1 MRASALPLPGTG
13 SAVRRRKSPALLV
26 SRAMNKKV
34 ELPEDAASTLVV
46 RSGMA
51 RADVWWSP
59 ESLMNF
65 QDRRIWYI
73 VAVVIVLL
81 LLAWYLGWFGDNVAP
96 TTAQ

>member
-1 MRASALPLPGTG
+1 MN
-13 SAVRRRKSPALLV
+13 RKA
-26 SRAMNKKV
+26 

-46 RSGMA
+46 CSGMS
-51 RADVWWSP
+51 RADVWWSR

-81 LLAWYLGWFGDNVAP
+81 LLAWYLGWFGGIEAP

>member
-1 MRASALPLPGTG
+1 
-13 SAVRRRKSPALLV
+13 LLV
-26 SRAMNKKV
+26 SRDMNGKA

-73 VAVVIVLL
+73 VAAVIVLL
-81 LLAWYLGWFGDNVAP
+81 LLAWYLGWFGGNVAP

>member
-1 MRASALPLPGTG
+1 M
-13 SAVRRRKSPALLV
+13 RRKSPALLV
-26 SRAMNKKV
+26 SCAMNRKA

-73 VAVVIVLL
+73 VAAVIVLL
-81 LLAWYLGWFGDNVAP
+81 LLAWYLGWFGGNVAP